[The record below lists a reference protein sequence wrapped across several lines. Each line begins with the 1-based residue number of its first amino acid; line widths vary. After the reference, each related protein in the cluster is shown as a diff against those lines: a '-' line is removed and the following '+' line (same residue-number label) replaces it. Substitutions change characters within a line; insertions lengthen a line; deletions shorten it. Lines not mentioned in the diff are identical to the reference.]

1 MAKKNVRDEP
11 MKTQVT
17 ENDQLSDIVFILDK
31 MELLLQAISEIDK
44 NGRYKTVPADKEH
57 RNSFLKIDRY
67 ASMFE
72 NFLKNFWSQFK
83 DPTRFGLLTIK
94 EDTLDSPEVLKRN
107 LGIPDWH
114 ILENDVINERD
125 QSKKINSAVS
135 HDLAVEFTFLLGITG
150 SYCCRLTFFH
160 NAYLVFSV

>member
-44 NGRYKTVPADKEH
+44 NGRYKTVPADREH

-94 EDTLDSPEVLKRN
+94 EDTLDSPEVR
-107 LGIPDWH
+107 
-114 ILENDVINERD
+114 
-125 QSKKINSAVS
+125 Q
-135 HDLAVEFTFLLGITG
+135 AVEDIAAGRKSDAVDEFLKKYEIVPRTKENQ
-150 SYCCRLTFFH
+150 SI
-160 NAYLVFSV
+160 NNQNQEEM

>member
-72 NFLKNFWSQFK
+72 NFLKNFWSQLK
-83 DPTRFGLLTIK
+83 DRPVS
-94 EDTLDSPEVLKRN
+94 DCSPSRRTPWTALKSDRR
-107 LGIPDWH
+107 W
-114 ILENDVINERD
+114 
-125 QSKKINSAVS
+125 K
-135 HDLAVEFTFLLGITG
+135 T
-150 SYCCRLTFFH
+150 
-160 NAYLVFSV
+160 